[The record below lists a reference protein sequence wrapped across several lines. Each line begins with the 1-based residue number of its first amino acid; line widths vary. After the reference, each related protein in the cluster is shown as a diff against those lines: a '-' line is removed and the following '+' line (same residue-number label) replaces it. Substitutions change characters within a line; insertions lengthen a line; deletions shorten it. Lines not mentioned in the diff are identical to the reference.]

1 MRRLGLIILFSVLVG
16 FVQARTYVVCAGISD
31 YPGTGNDLRVSAYD
45 AQTIDNIFQKN
56 KYSESLCYMDA
67 NATTNNIIE
76 AMNTMFGKA
85 DKDDVIMLYF
95 SGHGIHGGLVCYDG
109 YLYYST
115 IYQVMRKFDVHNKV
129 IFADACFSGKMRYSN
144 QRNDSRSKENVMLF
158 LSSRSTELSMEMP
171 IQTGFHNS
179 LFTVFLERGL
189 RGGADTDRNRILTAN
204 ELYTYVHEGVVKAS
218 GNHQHPV
225 MWGKFDGFMPV
236 IKW

>member
-56 KYSESLCYMDA
+56 KYSESVCYTNA

-95 SGHGIHGGLVCYDG
+95 SGHGIPGGLVCYDG

-115 IYQVMRKFDVHNKV
+115 IYQVMRKFDVRNKI

-158 LSSRSTELSMEMP
+158 LSSRSTELSMETP
-171 IQTGFHNS
+171 
-179 LFTVFLERGL
+179 
-189 RGGADTDRNRILTAN
+189 
-204 ELYTYVHEGVVKAS
+204 
-218 GNHQHPV
+218 
-225 MWGKFDGFMPV
+225 
-236 IKW
+236 